1 MSRIFDRYAEEYDVW
16 FDKNEEVFRSEIEA
30 VKRFIP
36 ERKDGIEVGVGS
48 GRFAS
53 QLSIEIGIDSSLSML
68 RIAKSRGV
76 EVLLAKAEDLP
87 FDDSSFDFVLMVTTL
102 CFLEESLKAISE
114 SKRVL
119 KDDGR
124 IIIGMIDKDS
134 FLGRKYESNKQESI
148 FYKDADFYSIEG
160 VIDML
165 QGSGFEQIKTVQTL
179 FKDIDQIGS
188 VEEIK
193 EGYGEGGFVVLSAV
207 KTN

>member
-16 FDKNEEVFRSEIEA
+16 FDKNEEVFRPEIEA